1 MGGWANPEFSVCVCE
16 CVFVSPPPPFPGVWG
31 RVVRVGAE
39 GRALGSGKEW

>member
-1 MGGWANPEFSVCVCE
+1 MGGRIQNFLFA
-16 CVFVSPPPPFPGVWG
+16 FVSVSLSPPPPPFPGVWG